1 MLRIYANMLKTAR
14 ELRPLLARIEARDR
28 DLGRQMRRS
37 LASMILNCAEASGSS
52 GGTRRERYKSALG
65 SARETMAGLD
75 VAEALGYVASVE
87 SDLPLIANTLRKVC
101 RRSAGGAPRRT
112 RPPPVGLAFV

>member
-14 ELRPLLARIEARDR
+14 ELRPVLMRIESKDR
-28 DLGRQMRRS
+28 DLARQMRRS
-37 LASMILNCAEASGSS
+37 LASMILNAAEASGSS
-52 GGTRRERYKSALG
+52 GGTRRERYRSALG

-75 VAEALGYVASVE
+75 VAGALGYVEPPV

-101 RRSAGGAPRRT
+101 
-112 RPPPVGLAFV
+112 